1 MKTLYVKE
9 QGAGIRRS
17 GQRLLVY
24 KGEQVLEAVRLRD
37 LERLVLLGSIEVS
50 ASAQSALLESGIET
64 VLLSFHGK
72 FRGRLFPAE
81 GRNVFLRLEQF
92 RRYDDPAF
100 RLKTA
105 RVLVDAKIRNA
116 RVVLQRHQRNH
127 PSETLT
133 AAMARLER
141 SRGSVQAQSSIETLL
156 GVEGEAARTYFAA
169 FGGMVRSEFTF
180 TTRSRRPPRD
190 PVNALLSFGYTLLST
205 ELTGAVAAQGLDPY
219 VGVLHELDYG
229 RPSLALDL
237 LEEFR
242 QPVVDRLALSLI
254 NRTILKRS
262 DFDERE
268 EGGVWL
274 NDEGRVR
281 FLDFYHRALETPFDD
296 SGISVTYRDLLIRQ
310 AGRMREALM
319 TAGDYV
325 PFTPH

>member
-1 MKTLYVKE
+1 MKTLYIKE
-9 QGAGIRRS
+9 QGACIRRS

-24 KGEQVLEAVRLRD
+24 KGEQALEAVRLRD

-50 ASAQSALLESGIET
+50 ASAQAALLESGIET

-92 RRYDDPAF
+92 RRYEDSAF
-100 RLKTA
+100 RLKIA
-105 RVLVDAKIRNA
+105 RVIVDGKIRNA

-127 PSETLT
+127 PSEALL

-141 SRGSVQAQSSIETLL
+141 SRESVQAQDCIETLL
-156 GVEGEAARTYFAA
+156 GVEGDAARTYFAA

-190 PVNALLSFGYTLLST
+190 PVNALLSFGCTLLNT
-205 ELTGAVAAQGLDPY
+205 ELTGATAAQGLDPY

-254 NRTILKRS
+254 NRLVLQRS
-262 DFDERE
+262 HFEERGE
-268 EGGVWL
+268 AGVWL
-274 NDEGRVR
+274 NDEGRIR
-281 FLDFYHRALETPFDD
+281 FLDYYHRALETPFEE
-296 SGISVTYRDLLIRQ
+296 SGSSVTYRDLLLRQ

-325 PFTPH
+325 PFSPH

>member
-9 QGAGIRRS
+9 QGACIRRS

-24 KGEQVLEAVRLRD
+24 KGEQALETVRLRD
-37 LERLVLLGSIEVS
+37 LERLVLLGSIEIS
-50 ASAQSALLESGIET
+50 ASALAALLESGIET

-92 RRYDDPAF
+92 RRYEDGAF

-105 RVLVDAKIRNA
+105 RAIVAGKIRNA

-127 PSETLT
+127 PSEALL
-133 AAMARLER
+133 AAMAHLER
-141 SRGSVQAQSSIETLL
+141 SRESVAAQDSLDTLL
-156 GVEGEAARTYFAA
+156 GVEGNAARTYFAA

-205 ELTGAVAAQGLDPY
+205 ELTGATAAQGLDPY

-254 NRTILKRS
+254 NRMVLQRS
-262 DFDERE
+262 HFDDRGEA
-268 EGGVWL
+268 GVLL
-274 NDEGRVR
+274 NDEGRIR
-281 FLDFYHRALETPFDD
+281 FLDFYHRALETPFEE
-296 SGISVTYRDLLIRQ
+296 GGASVTYRDLLLRQ

-325 PFTPH
+325 PFSPH

>member
-24 KGEQVLEAVRLRD
+24 KGEQVLEAVRMRD

-50 ASAQSALLESGIET
+50 ASAQAALLEAGIET

-92 RRYDDPAF
+92 RCYEDMAF
-100 RLKTA
+100 RLKVA
-105 RVLVDAKIRNA
+105 RAIVDGKIRNA

-127 PSETLT
+127 PSEGLL

-141 SRGSVQAQSSIETLL
+141 SRESVPAQNSLDTLL
-156 GVEGEAARTYFAA
+156 GVEGDAARTYFAA
-169 FGGMVRSEFTF
+169 FGGMMRAEFTF

-205 ELTGAVAAQGLDPY
+205 ELTGAAAAQGLDPY

-254 NRTILKRS
+254 NRAVLQKS
-262 DFDERE
+262 HFDERD

-281 FLDFYHRALETPFDD
+281 FLDYYHRALETPFEE
-296 SGISVTYRDLLIRQ
+296 SGDSVTFRDLLLRQ

-325 PFTPH
+325 PFSPH